1 MSDGEN
7 KKDTEYQAW
16 VVGDANNL
24 IEATPIRY
32 QLQRAL
38 TVGLY
43 WSPLD
48 ESTQANTVFPL

>member
-38 TVGLY
+38 TVA
-43 WSPLD
+43 
-48 ESTQANTVFPL
+48 TR